1 MVQPG
6 DNVTFTVAA
15 SGDSPMYQWSKDD
28 DVISDA
34 DGVYGGTTT
43 SELTV
48 FNALEPEDEGVYTVR
63 VSNTAAE
70 VNSSGATL
78 EIGGYNKYY

>member
-6 DNVTFTVAA
+6 DNVTFTVVA